1 LINHRTSRWLVLP
14 AILILALVFAGC
26 TGVTKPEGWAG
37 PTLAEQTLLVAHKSK
52 LYALDSTSFEARW
65 IFPSSTGTEGIKPR
79 ALYGTP
85 AIENGVVYI
94 PTYSNKLYAV
104 ELATGK
110 LKWTS
115 PFKAG
120 DTLVGGVLASAGKV
134 YFGSSDGSVYAVDGE
149 TGGKDWSFSTG
160 DEVWST
166 PVLSGTTLFITSL
179 DGRLYALD
187 SASGEELWSYETAA
201 GVAATPV
208 LGDADGLIY
217 VGGFD
222 ARLRAI
228 DVATHEQR
236 WVAKAT
242 NWFWATPLLANGVV
256 YAGGLDGKVYA
267 LDADSGQ
274 AHWDR
279 PFKTN
284 AEIRAAP
291 VMAGNVLVVVDRGG
305 HVYALDPQDGT
316 MAPPQELE
324 LGADVLADPFVLPS
338 GEVLIATTG
347 GELVRIDPAKLEI
360 VSRTKLG
367 S

>member
-1 LINHRTSRWLVLP
+1 MNNHRAPRRLVLP
-14 AILILALVFAGC
+14 AIVIFALALLGC
-26 TGVTKPEGWAG
+26 TGITKPEGWAG
-37 PTLAEQTLLVAHKSK
+37 PIGADQTLLVAHKSK
-52 LYALDSTSFEARW
+52 LYALDSTSFQPKW
-65 IFPSSTGTEGIKPR
+65 TFPASANDDSVKSS

-85 AIENGVVYI
+85 SIDGGVVYI
-94 PTYSNKLYAV
+94 PTYKSRLYAV
-104 ELATGK
+104 ELETGK

-120 DTLVGGVLASAGKV
+120 DSLVGGVLASAGKV
-134 YFGSSDGSVYAVDGE
+134 YFGSSDGDVYAVDGE
-149 TGGKDWSFSTG
+149 TGVEDWSFPTG

-166 PVLSGTTLFITSL
+166 PVLSGTTLYVTSL
-179 DGRLYALD
+179 DGSLYALD
-187 SASGEELWSYETAA
+187 AATGEKLWSYETAA

-228 DVATHEQR
+228 DVVTRKQR
-236 WVAKAT
+236 WAAKAT

-256 YAGGLDGKVYA
+256 YAPNLDHKVYA
-267 LDADSGQ
+267 VDSDSG
-274 AHWDR
+274 ADHWPK
-279 PFKTN
+279 PFETK

-291 VMAGNVLVVVDRGG
+291 VLAAGVLIVIDSDGNVYAIDRQDGSKKAE
-305 HVYALDPQDGT
+305 ALD
-316 MAPPQELE
+316 
-324 LGADVLADPFVLPS
+324 LGASVDADPLALAN
-338 GEVLIATTG
+338 GQVLIVTTG
-347 GELVRIDPAKLEI
+347 GEMVRVNPETLEI

>member
-1 LINHRTSRWLVLP
+1 MV
-14 AILILALVFAGC
+14 ILAVTLLGC

-37 PTLAEQTLLVAHKSK
+37 PSLAEQTLLVAHKAK

-65 IFPSSTGTEGIKPR
+65 IFPSSTGTGGIRPR

-110 LKWTS
+110 LKWTN

-134 YFGSSDGSVYAVDGE
+134 YFGSSDGSVYAVDGQSG
-149 TGGKDWSFSTG
+149 TKDWSFKT
-160 DEVWST
+160 DKEVWST
-166 PVLSGTTLFITSL
+166 PVLSGSTLFVTSL
-179 DGRLYALD
+179 DGSLYALD
-187 SASGEELWSYETAA
+187 SASGRELWSFKTEA

-208 LGDADGLIY
+208 VSEADGLAY

-222 ARLRAI
+222 SRLRAI
-228 DVATHEQR
+228 DIETHRQR
-236 WVAKAT
+236 WAVKAT

-256 YAGGLDGKVYA
+256 YAGALDGKVYA
-267 LDADSGQ
+267 LDADSGR

-279 PFKTN
+279 PFKTDS
-284 AEIRAAP
+284 EIRAAP

-316 MAPPQELE
+316 MAPAQELDLE
-324 LGADVLADPFVLPS
+324 ADVLADPLVLPN
-338 GEVLIATTG
+338 GQVLIATTG
-347 GELVRIDPAKLEI
+347 GEMILLDPGPEI